1 MADNRGKRKFSGD
14 HFEIE
19 KSGSGSSDVKED
31 YLRNDDTYSKD
42 HFSNHRTSFI
52 HLNTVF
58 GSLLLVVILS
68 MAHL

>member
-1 MADNRGKRKFSGD
+1 MADDRGKKKFSD
-14 HFEIE
+14 DLFEIE
-19 KSGSGSSDVKED
+19 KSGSGSSDVKD

-42 HFSNHRTSFI
+42 HFPNHHTSFI